1 MCWVSSV
8 SWPQPNGGPSEHEGR
23 PRRVGPALLARQ
35 EAVVRA
41 APACGDPAMALPSSP
56 RTSLCHREHG
66 RRFQPGP
73 IATSVLISSDVPCSP
88 PMTENSCRGSAASA
102 VIFWNAAQ
110 SAAVIAARR
119 RRPGEATCVP
129 SIAPATQTVP
139 VYGVAQRTVPRPL
152 SRPHTMRVA
161 TQARTGRQV
170 TRWGH
175 APRASPCALRAIRV
189 RAPGAP
195 RARRRGWP

>member
-1 MCWVSSV
+1 MCWLSSV
-8 SWPQPNGGPSEHEGR
+8 TWPRPNGGPSEREGR

-56 RTSLCHREHG
+56 RTSRCHREHG

-119 RRPGEATCVP
+119 KRPGRLP
-129 SIAPATQTVP
+129 
-139 VYGVAQRTVPRPL
+139 
-152 SRPHTMRVA
+152 
-161 TQARTGRQV
+161 
-170 TRWGH
+170 
-175 APRASPCALRAIRV
+175 ASPRLRLPLKRCRCMALRSGRFHDHYRV
-189 RAPGAP
+189 PTRCVSLLRRVPA
-195 RARRRGWP
+195 AR